1 MEHGERFDR
10 GSARRADGGRRH
22 RGPQSLAAGEE
33 ARACAMG
40 GGLRPRPGPGEEDA
54 VSPLA
59 AGSEVQM
66 TEHAI
71 RYRRPETPHSLS
83 RMTTQSAAEA
93 AHQVDRLIA
102 LGYVVQDVTPPLTAP
117 AEDA

>member
-1 MEHGERFDR
+1 
-10 GSARRADGGRRH
+10 
-22 RGPQSLAAGEE
+22 
-33 ARACAMG
+33 
-40 GGLRPRPGPGEEDA
+40 
-54 VSPLA
+54 
-59 AGSEVQM
+59 M